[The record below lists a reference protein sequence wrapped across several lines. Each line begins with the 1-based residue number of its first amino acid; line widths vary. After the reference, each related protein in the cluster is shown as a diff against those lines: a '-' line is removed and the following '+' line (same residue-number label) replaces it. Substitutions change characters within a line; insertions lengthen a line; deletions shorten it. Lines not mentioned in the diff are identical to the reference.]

1 MLTRI
6 IPTQFFSR
14 PEAVRS
20 VRAAVYKRPAN
31 RSSLTAASSQ
41 HAYTQIDVSTP
52 LEVELP
58 PAPEQPAEP
67 TAQPTYDD
75 YEMPLADCKAALLDS
90 LYGTERGLTA
100 RSEIRAEINEL
111 IGQLE
116 AKNPTPNPTEVLEK
130 LDGEWRLMYTS
141 SSALITVLG
150 LKNLPFV
157 TVGDLTQT
165 INVAEQ
171 TVENKVVLSGPLSRT
186 ALTTRASF
194 EVRSPKR
201 LQLKLERGS
210 IATPELLSDVEIP
223 SSISLLG
230 QAVDLT
236 QLKDALVPLSN
247 SLQGVVSQVNSVIN
261 STAGPAG
268 LSVPLQ
274 GENAQTW
281 QLTTYADDDLRITRG
296 DGGSVFVYCR
306 A

>member
-1 MLTRI
+1 MLTRS
-6 IPTQFFSR
+6 IPTRLFSR

-20 VRAAVYKRPAN
+20 VHAAVYKRPAN
-31 RSSLTAASSQ
+31 RSSLITASS
-41 HAYTQIDVSTP
+41 QIDVSTP

-171 TVENKVVLSGPLSRT
+171 TVENKQGRPSKSCKEPFCSVAVAVAVASTVT
-186 ALTTRASF
+186 AGHRAS
-194 EVRSPKR
+194 
-201 LQLKLERGS
+201 
-210 IATPELLSDVEIP
+210 I
-223 SSISLLG
+223 
-230 QAVDLT
+230 
-236 QLKDALVPLSN
+236 
-247 SLQGVVSQVNSVIN
+247 
-261 STAGPAG
+261 
-268 LSVPLQ
+268 
-274 GENAQTW
+274 
-281 QLTTYADDDLRITRG
+281 
-296 DGGSVFVYCR
+296 
-306 A
+306 

>member
-1 MLTRI
+1 MR
-6 IPTQFFSR
+6 PVGAQQR
-14 PEAVRS
+14 VEQRQQAKAPEAVRS

-41 HAYTQIDVSTP
+41 VSLRPLAQDVTEEPST
-52 LEVELP
+52 LALNL
-58 PAPEQPAEP
+58 EQPAEP

-171 TVENKVVLSGPLSRT
+171 TVENKVCGCCCRQCVHEQR
-186 ALTTRASF
+186 
-194 EVRSPKR
+194 
-201 LQLKLERGS
+201 QYC
-210 IATPELLSDVEIP
+210 
-223 SSISLLG
+223 
-230 QAVDLT
+230 LT
-236 QLKDALVPLSN
+236 Q
-247 SLQGVVSQVNSVIN
+247 
-261 STAGPAG
+261 
-268 LSVPLQ
+268 
-274 GENAQTW
+274 
-281 QLTTYADDDLRITRG
+281 
-296 DGGSVFVYCR
+296 R
-306 A
+306 AMM

>member
-1 MLTRI
+1 MLTRS
-6 IPTQFFSR
+6 IPTRLFSR

-31 RSSLTAASSQ
+31 RSSLITASS
-41 HAYTQIDVSTP
+41 QIDVSTP

-281 QLTTYADDDLRITRG
+281 QLTTYADDNLRITRG

>member
-1 MLTRI
+1 MVLQK
-6 IPTQFFSR
+6 P
-14 PEAVRS
+14 
-20 VRAAVYKRPAN
+20 AAP
-31 RSSLTAASSQ
+31 AASSSPCVQ
-41 HAYTQIDVSTP
+41 
-52 LEVELP
+52 
-58 PAPEQPAEP
+58 
-67 TAQPTYDD
+67 
-75 YEMPLADCKAALLDS
+75 
-90 LYGTERGLTA
+90 
-100 RSEIRAEINEL
+100 
-111 IGQLE
+111 
-116 AKNPTPNPTEVLEK
+116 
-130 LDGEWRLMYTS
+130 
-141 SSALITVLG
+141 
-150 LKNLPFV
+150 
-157 TVGDLTQT
+157 
-165 INVAEQ
+165 
-171 TVENKVVLSGPLSRT
+171 VVLSGPLSRT

>member
-1 MLTRI
+1 M
-6 IPTQFFSR
+6 Q
-14 PEAVRS
+14 V
-20 VRAAVYKRPAN
+20 
-31 RSSLTAASSQ
+31 Q
-41 HAYTQIDVSTP
+41 
-52 LEVELP
+52 
-58 PAPEQPAEP
+58 
-67 TAQPTYDD
+67 
-75 YEMPLADCKAALLDS
+75 
-90 LYGTERGLTA
+90 
-100 RSEIRAEINEL
+100 
-111 IGQLE
+111 
-116 AKNPTPNPTEVLEK
+116 VLEK

-171 TVENKVVLSGPLSRT
+171 TVENKV
-186 ALTTRASF
+186 ASF

-296 DGGSVFVYCR
+296 DAVS
-306 A
+306 